1 MAVVQKA
8 ILNTTGPLCSLHDT
22 LSSGNQV
29 PAEGIKCIVEK
40 TWCLLGSANH
50 QLSVLRRKKVLT
62 NINKEKIILADQPL
76 PNAKRFL
83 FGEDFPSVVSKQAER
98 SRGLGKNLSNAQKP
112 KQSFQKSGITKDR
125 QRPKTTGNFSK
136 YQINQPKKLSVLS
149 PQQGL
154 LKPRLNNY
162 LERWKEITS
171 DPEIL
176 HVVSGCQIPFH
187 SVPVQ
192 LHFPVPKCSDLTVPL
207 VYAEVNKL
215 LSIGNTLFKKKFL
228 QQTVPRPKKGGK
240 LPSSDRP
247 QPAQQVCRELPFSN
261 GEHFLS
267 EDTSKKG
274 RLYDMHRPKG
284 CISLCPRTQVLT
296 KVPVFPVEKHLL
308 CLPRPAIWA
317 KYCSQGIYKA
327 NKTHSSLLAEKRYSN
342 NRIPGRLPN
351 PELLHKRVESK
362 HSTNTRS
369 SAVARFHHK
378 LGEVHASS
386 YSLIDISGPLHRFA
400 DNVAQSPWEKDPK
413 HTEQSLSV
421 SLIRNP
427 TLSARK
433 VASLIAT
440 LEAARPAIWQA
451 PLH

>member
-1 MAVVQKA
+1 M
-8 ILNTTGPLCSLHDT
+8 
-22 LSSGNQV
+22 
-29 PAEGIKCIVEK
+29 
-40 TWCLLGSANH
+40 
-50 QLSVLRRKKVLT
+50 LRRKKVLT

-154 LKPRLNNY
+154 LKTKTQQLLREVEGNNFRPRNLTCCVGMSNPFPLCTCSVTFSSSKMFRFNSSPCICRSEQTPVNRQYPFQKKISTADCSSSQKRRKTYRPVIDLSPLNRFVENFHFQMENISCLKTLLRRGDFMTCIDLKDAY
-162 LERWKEITS
+162 LSVHVHKSSQKYLCFQWRNTS
-171 DPEIL
+171 
-176 HVVSGCQIPFH
+176 
-187 SVPVQ
+187 
-192 LHFPVPKCSDLTVPL
+192 
-207 VYAEVNKL
+207 YAFQ
-215 LSIGNTLFKKKFL
+215 S
-228 QQTVPRPKKGGK
+228 
-240 LPSSDRP
+240 
-247 QPAQQVCRELPFSN
+247 LPFGLN
-261 GEHFLS
+261 
-267 EDTSKKG
+267 TA
-274 RLYDMHRPKG
+274 
-284 CISLCPRTQVLT
+284 PRVFT
-296 KVPVFPVEKHLL
+296 KL
-308 CLPRPAIWA
+308 
-317 KYCSQGIYKA
+317 

-400 DNVAQSPWEKDPK
+400 DNVAQSP
-413 HTEQSLSV
+413 
-421 SLIRNP
+421 
-427 TLSARK
+427 
-433 VASLIAT
+433 
-440 LEAARPAIWQA
+440 
-451 PLH
+451 